1 MMASGIASLDKLY
14 AAFGDLRRA
23 LDTYDAAQINAA
35 AAVVKAATDEVRA
48 QGAWAKDPVLK
59 EKIEALRP
67 MIDSARVRANL
78 ASDTVRQRISLLA
91 QTGVENA
98 SLTYQR

>member
-1 MMASGIASLDKLY
+1 MASGIASLDKLY
-14 AAFGDLRRA
+14 EAFGELRRA
-23 LDTYDAAQINAA
+23 LDTYDASTINAA

-48 QGAWAKDPVLK
+48 QGAWQMDPALK
-59 EKIEALRP
+59 VKIEALKP
-67 MIDSARVRANL
+67 LIESARVRANL

-98 SLTYQR
+98 TLTYNR

>member
-23 LDTYDAAQINAA
+23 LDSYDAAQINAA
-35 AAVVKAATDEVRA
+35 TAVVKAATDEVRA
-48 QGAWAKDPVLK
+48 QGSWRQDPELR
-59 EKIEALRP
+59 EKIEALKP
-67 MIDSARVRANL
+67 LIESARVRANL
-78 ASDTVRQRISLLA
+78 ASDNVRQRISLLA
-91 QTGVENA
+91 QTGAESA